1 MSMKEIRNCL
11 ILGSGRS
18 GTSMLAGSLS
28 SSGYYMGDCLIEAN
42 EANPK
47 GFFEDYEVN
56 AINEELLTPMTA
68 TFEYGWRWLAS
79 VDIGTAILSAS
90 WLDERI
96 TTLTSKTPFCFK
108 DPRFCYTLPA
118 WRPFL
123 SDTVFL
129 CIFREPVRTANSIVT
144 ECRKSKY
151 LSEFPMDFPC
161 AIDVWALMYHHILKV
176 HRHIGDWRFFHYD
189 QLVDGTAIAPIEE
202 ALGVSMI
209 RSFPDVNLK
218 RSSSEGQVSTTAL
231 ELYRELCA
239 LANYR
244 A

>member
-1 MSMKEIRNCL
+1 MKEIRNCL
-11 ILGSGRS
+11 ILGAGRS

-28 SSGYYMGDCLIEAN
+28 ASGYYMGDCLIEAN

-56 AINEELLTPMTA
+56 AINEELLTPMTP

-79 VDIGTAILSAS
+79 VAVGTPIPSMTWIG
-90 WLDERI
+90 ERI
-96 TTLTSKTPFCFK
+96 TALTRQTPFCFK

-123 SDTVFL
+123 SNTVFL
-129 CIFREPVRTANSIVT
+129 CIFREPARTANSIIT
-144 ECRKSKY
+144 ECRTAKY
-151 LSEFPMDFPC
+151 LSGFFMDFQR
-161 AIDVWALMYHHILKV
+161 ALEVWTLMYHHILEI
-176 HRHIGDWRFFHYD
+176 HRHIGDWRFVHYD

-209 RSFPDVNLK
+209 HSFPDVNLK
-218 RSSSEGQVSTTAL
+218 RSSSEGQVSITAM
-231 ELYRELCA
+231 ELYRKLCA
-239 LANYR
+239 LAHYR